1 MLESG
6 LGDALGDDMAGYLFL
21 LDDIAALDQCVES
34 GTYATRIGEPS
45 RGYWSIAAEGTFA
58 DYVTMRPGDNVYFF
72 INRRIYGIGELVD
85 VAGSCRHLNF
95 PDASTPRLFELR
107 DMQDE
112 AVLGVDAGAARQRWV
127 CFFRPSPHFFKD
139 GVDMDDV
146 LSSNPSAFRMLRAM
160 WKVSFIKFD
169 DEENQAFRDAVL
181 KANQS
186 ALADPQVGVKVFSD
200 HHEETHRDADVT
212 LRRGGHHLHAGP
224 IVDACA
230 EDGRLRHE
238 MAIEAAV
245 LDQVQSGEVSAAVAF
260 GTWDYLS
267 HQVIASPFKP
277 IDYMD
282 KIDLFGYRYIPGYR
296 PTISAY
302 LVGEIKAV
310 AAAREDID
318 QLLKYVDW
326 VKDEYAHGDYSLVHA
341 YLIASDF
348 SESVIFHL
356 AEHAQRMYTYQR
368 RPARTETWR
377 ALVPVKYRYAGD
389 GVLEFTRVPI
399 PDDTIVRL

>member
-1 MLESG
+1 
-6 LGDALGDDMAGYLFL
+6 MAGYLFL
-21 LDDIAALDQCVES
+21 LNDPAALDECVVT
-34 GTYATRIGEPS
+34 GRYATRIGEPS
-45 RGYWSIAAEGTFA
+45 RGYWSVAAEGTLA

-72 INRRIYGIGELVD
+72 IKRRIYGIGELID
-85 VAGSCRHLNF
+85 VGGSCRHLNF
-95 PDASTPRLFELR
+95 PGASAPRTFEA
-107 DMQDE
+107 DE
-112 AVLGVDAGAARQRWV
+112 LGQTALLSGSDDSPSQRWV
-127 CFFRPSPHFFKD
+127 CFFRPSPHFFTQ

-181 KANQS
+181 KSNQA
-186 ALADPQVGVKVFSD
+186 ALAAPNVGTNVFD
-200 HHEETHRDADVT
+200 DRHQATHRAAEATV
-212 LRRGGHHLHAGP
+212 RAGSHRLHAGP

-230 EDGRLRHE
+230 DDGRLRHE

-245 LDQVQSGEVSAAVAF
+245 LDQLHSGEESATAAL
-260 GTWDYLS
+260 GSWDYLS

-296 PTISAY
+296 PTISTY
-302 LVGEIKAV
+302 LVGEIKAT
-310 AAAREDID
+310 AAARDDVD

-326 VKDEYAHGDYSLVHA
+326 VKDEYAHGDYSLVQA

-348 SESVIFHL
+348 SESVMLHL
-356 AEHAQRMYTYQR
+356 AERAQRMYTFQR

-377 ALVPVKYRYAGD
+377 ALVPVTYRYAGD
-389 GVLEFTRVPI
+389 GILDFRRVTLPG
-399 PDDTIVRL
+399 DDIFVRL